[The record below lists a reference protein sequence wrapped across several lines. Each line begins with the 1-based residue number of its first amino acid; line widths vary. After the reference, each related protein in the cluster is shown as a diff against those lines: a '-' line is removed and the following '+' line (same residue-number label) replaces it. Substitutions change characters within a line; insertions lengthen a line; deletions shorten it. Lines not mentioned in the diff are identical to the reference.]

1 MYQNACI
8 SFVNFVILILNNFKM
23 YRTVCYPAKKDF
35 FSLDFVFLTVHVIN
49 LQKNH
54 PKSILIMIHVD
65 EHVEKRLNVYL
76 FIYLF
81 IFDKIKNTRADMLIC
96 FKIIRW
102 FCGELVDTWK
112 MFQDTVNIFISILE
126 NRYYYWT
133 ENLIAISKISTFMPE
148 KLIDKFAII
157 NPGWSTT

>member
-1 MYQNACI
+1 MYQNACL

-49 LQKNH
+49 LQKTSKKH
-54 PKSILIMIHVD
+54 PHYDPCRWTCWKASQ
-65 EHVEKRLNVYL
+65 RL

-126 NRYYYWT
+126 NRHYYWT

>member
-1 MYQNACI
+1 MYQNACL

-49 LQKNH
+49 LQK
-54 PKSILIMIHVD
+54 ILIMIHVD

-81 IFDKIKNTRADMLIC
+81 LIKLKIRELIC
-96 FKIIRW
+96 
-102 FCGELVDTWK
+102 
-112 MFQDTVNIFISILE
+112 
-126 NRYYYWT
+126 
-133 ENLIAISKISTFMPE
+133 
-148 KLIDKFAII
+148 
-157 NPGWSTT
+157 

>member
-1 MYQNACI
+1 MYQNACL

-49 LQKNH
+49 LQKKH

-81 IFDKIKNTRADMLIC
+81 IYLFLIKLKIRELIC
-96 FKIIRW
+96 
-102 FCGELVDTWK
+102 
-112 MFQDTVNIFISILE
+112 
-126 NRYYYWT
+126 
-133 ENLIAISKISTFMPE
+133 
-148 KLIDKFAII
+148 
-157 NPGWSTT
+157 